1 MRLAFG
7 GWILDTDARQL
18 LRGAEPVPLSPKALD
33 LLAYL
38 IDNRPNALS
47 KDVLHDRLWSG
58 VFVSDTNLAGLV
70 AEIRRALGD
79 DARSPRFVRTVQRF
93 GYAFAGTVE
102 SARDSS
108 ATLKGS
114 PYVGSPDTGGCW
126 LVRGTRQ
133 IPLAG
138 GENILGRDENGGPLA
153 SNSISR
159 RHARIT
165 VDGASAYL
173 EDLGS
178 KNGTFLRGRSVSGR
192 ETLADGDTIKLGA
205 VAFVFRAPASDRS
218 TRTWKRSR
226 KAREAL

>member
-18 LRGAEPVPLSPKALD
+18 LQGAEPASLSPKALD
-33 LLAYL
+33 LLACL
-38 IDNRPNALS
+38 IESRPNALS
-47 KDVLHDRLWSG
+47 KDELHDRLWPG

-79 DARSPRFVRTVQRF
+79 DARTPRYVRTVQRF

-102 SARDSS
+102 PVRDSP
-108 ATLKGS
+108 AALKGS
-114 PYVGSPDTGGCW
+114 ACW
-126 LVRGTRQ
+126 LVRGKRQ
-133 IPLAG
+133 IPLAD
-138 GENILGRDENGGPLA
+138 GENILGRDESAGPLA
-153 SNSISR
+153 SKSVSR

-165 VDGASAYL
+165 IDGPNAYL

-178 KNGTFLRGRSVSGR
+178 KNGTFLRGRSVDRR
-192 ETLADGDTIKLGA
+192 EKLADGDAIALGG
-205 VAFVFRAPASDRS
+205 VALVFRAPSPDRS

-226 KAREAL
+226 KARQAL